1 MERCSTDSVS
11 DKKCLRREGTCAS
24 EEQVW
29 VAEACACHICRTHN
43 VMHRHRELRDE
54 MDAPSLQSAKVSLDR
69 ALSTDGAVGDPV
81 QCREWY

>member
-1 MERCSTDSVS
+1 M
-11 DKKCLRREGTCAS
+11 
-24 EEQVW
+24 
-29 VAEACACHICRTHN
+29 
-43 VMHRHRELRDE
+43 MHRHRELRDE